1 HTVVSLQDR
10 RHSPYLTLSFRRQ
23 LRMDS
28 SRMNSFLEYT
38 ICNRGTYSPKAGYHQ
53 LDQAF
58 TGPFH
63 TGHSS
68 DSYNADGRLY
78 VGGSN
83 QPATAQH
90 QHQNGLYAHHQ
101 HQAHQA
107 YGGTGTTGYGSQACA
122 NSDYAQYFIN
132 PEQDGMY
139 YHHSSGFSSSN
150 VGPHYG
156 SMAGA
161 YCGAQGAVPVA
172 PYQHHGCEGQDPQR
186 GYSQNTYADLS
197 ASQGTERETDQSS
210 PGKTFDWM
218 KVKRNP
224 PKTVKVAEY
233 GLGAQNTIRTN
244 FTTKQLTELEKEFH
258 FSKYLT
264 RARRVEIAATLE
276 LNETQVK
283 IWFQNR
289 RMKQKKREKE
299 GLAPASSSSSKE
311 LEENSDHSTST
322 SPGASPSPDS

>member
-1 HTVVSLQDR
+1 
-10 RHSPYLTLSFRRQ
+10 
-23 LRMDS
+23 MDN

-38 ICNRGTYSPKAGYHQ
+38 ICNRGTNSYSSKSGYHH

-58 TGPFH
+58 SGPYQ
-63 TGHSS
+63 SAQAS

-78 VGGSN
+78 VGGSAS
-83 QPATAQH
+83 PAMAQH
-90 QHQNGLYAHHQ
+90 QHHGGGYAHHQ
-101 HQAHQA
+101 HQTPQNGMGLSF
-107 YGGTGTTGYGSQACA
+107 GGTGTTGYGAQASA
-122 NSDYAQYFIN
+122 NQDYGHHQYVMN
-132 PEQDGMY
+132 HDQDGMY
-139 YHHSSGFSSSN
+139 YQSTGFIAPN
-150 VGPHYG
+150 VGPNYG
-156 SMAGA
+156 SLAGA
-161 YCGAQGAVPVA
+161 YCGTQGAVPAA
-172 PYQHHGCEGQDPQR
+172 PYQYHGLEGQDHQR
-186 GYSQNTYADLS
+186 LYSQSTYADLS
-197 ASQGTERETDQSS
+197 SCQEKERDSDQI

-224 PKTVKVAEY
+224 PKTAKVAEF
-233 GLGAQNTIRTN
+233 GLGPQNTIRTN

-299 GLAPASSSSSKE
+299 GLAPASSTASKDF
-311 LEENSDHSTST
+311 EENSDHSTST
-322 SPGASPSPDS
+322 SPGASPSPEA

>member
-1 HTVVSLQDR
+1 
-10 RHSPYLTLSFRRQ
+10 
-23 LRMDS
+23 MDN

-38 ICNRGTYSPKAGYHQ
+38 ICNRGTNGYSSKSGYHH

-58 TGPFH
+58 SGPFQ
-63 TGHSS
+63 SAQAN

-78 VGGSN
+78 GGGSAS
-83 QPATAQH
+83 QSTAQH
-90 QHQNGLYAHHQ
+90 QHHGGGYAHHQ
-101 HQAHQA
+101 HQTSHSGMGLS
-107 YGGTGTTGYGSQACA
+107 YGGTGNSANQDYGHH
-122 NSDYAQYFIN
+122 QYFMN
-132 PEQDGMY
+132 HDQDGMY
-139 YHHSSGFSSSN
+139 YQSAGFVAPN
-150 VGPHYG
+150 VGPNYG
-156 SMAGA
+156 TLAGA
-161 YCGAQGAVPVA
+161 YCGTQGAVPAA
-172 PYQHHGCEGQDPQR
+172 PYQHHGLEGQDHQR
-186 GYSQNTYADLS
+186 LYSQGTYADLS
-197 ASQGTERETDQSS
+197 SFQEKERDSDQI

-224 PKTVKVAEY
+224 PKTAKVAEF
-233 GLGAQNTIRTN
+233 GLGPQNTIRTN

-299 GLAPASSSSSKE
+299 GLATASSSVSRDF
-311 LEENSDHSTST
+311 EENSDHSTST
-322 SPGASPSPDS
+322 SPGASPIPES